1 MQRASFARKRGSFII
16 QLLSNF
22 LRFVL
27 SYIMSLVFMIF
38 LAFIHLSA
46 VVGNLPMLLSCFKDE
61 KKYSFLQRGRMFLI
75 IQWVCQV
82 TILVADTVESWKVF
96 AIHFKKSCNIFRVL
110 SLSVLFFQACNLLA
124 IVTIVLETPV
134 KRGNRE
140 FFDQTQNICS
150 PCSRT
155 HCGLSNNVVVQLLF
169 LSEFFSDGPESHSFC
184 FCHRGHSTGV
194 DGGTE
199 YQHLRHANERTK
211 DTSFGLED
219 L

>member
-96 AIHFKKSCNIFRVL
+96 ASHFKKSCNIFRVL
-110 SLSVLFFQACNLLA
+110 SLSEAVLPSLQLVGDSNHRF
-124 IVTIVLETPV
+124 
-134 KRGNRE
+134 GNPSKAWKPRV
-140 FFDQTQNICS
+140 FDQTQNICS

>member
-1 MQRASFARKRGSFII
+1 
-16 QLLSNF
+16 
-22 LRFVL
+22 
-27 SYIMSLVFMIF
+27 MSLVFMIF

-46 VVGNLPMLLSCFKDE
+46 VVGNLQMLLSCFKDE

-96 AIHFKKSCNIFRVL
+96 ASHLKKSCNIFRVL

-140 FFDQTQNICS
+140 FSTKLKIFAVLAL
-150 PCSRT
+150 
-155 HCGLSNNVVVQLLF
+155 GLTAGSVTMWWYNCF
-169 LSEFFSDGPESHSFC
+169 SSESFSDDPESHSFC

-199 YQHLRHANERTK
+199 YQHLRHANGRTK

>member
-140 FFDQTQNICS
+140 FSTKLKIFAVLALGLTAGSVTMWWYNCFSFQNFSQMALKATVFASVI
-150 PCSRT
+150 
-155 HCGLSNNVVVQLLF
+155 VVILLV
-169 LSEFFSDGPESHSFC
+169 SMAA
-184 FCHRGHSTGV
+184 R
-194 DGGTE
+194 
-199 YQHLRHANERTK
+199 N
-211 DTSFGLED
+211 TSI
-219 L
+219 